1 MSLVQCIDLGI
12 EFAGEYVLRGVNCT
26 IEHNS
31 KIGLIG
37 PNGSGK
43 STLIKMI
50 LGDLRPSLG
59 RIQTAKKLNIAYLA
73 QNATINPG
81 LSLMQYI
88 ESAREDI
95 SHLKREMHHLS
106 AKLEEKHDLTT
117 QEELN
122 FVIEKMHQ
130 CGAFE
135 HENEIKHVLLSLGF
149 PEEQWCKVI
158 ADFSGGEQTRICLA
172 YLLLKRYDL
181 LILDEPTNHLDLSMI
196 RWLENYLRDNPRPY
210 LVVSHDRDFLDRI
223 TTSIYYISGA
233 RISISKGNYSSFFEA
248 RQIALLSQQRQ
259 YERQQKQIKE
269 TQAFIQK
276 NIAGQKTNQ
285 AKSRLK
291 GLERMELVEAPQ
303 ADSGI
308 TIKLHSASRSGNDVF
323 RLDDV
328 SFGVGADLIL
338 AENVQL
344 KAHWQDRIA
353 IIGPNGCG
361 KSTLLRILL
370 GCHPIL
376 SGELY
381 LGASLKIAYY
391 DQHQNT
397 LDESLTV
404 MQTLW
409 QLVPSEPQGYVLS
422 WLARFGFR
430 GDDVEKKVS
439 VLSGGEKS
447 RLYLSVLIHEK
458 PNLLILDE
466 PTNHL
471 DIPMHDALLEALKN
485 FDGSII
491 FVSHDRHFI
500 RELADSY
507 WVFCSKISGGKIS
520 KTITQTD
527 VGIDE
532 AIEMAFSEPEVI
544 KAKAP
549 EREKKRK
556 VNPWH
561 LDQIHKKIEEKS
573 EQKQSSESR
582 ISQIHE
588 MLADSLTYND
598 SSKVKAHNDEAARL
612 QSKICE
618 INLQIEQLENKYLE
632 LACED

>member
-59 RIQTAKKLNIAYLA
+59 RVQTAKKLNIAYLA
-73 QNATINPG
+73 QNATINPN

-95 SHLKREMHHLS
+95 SHLKHQMAALS
-106 AKLEEKHDLTT
+106 SKLEEKHDLTT

-122 FVIEKMHQ
+122 SVIEKMHQ
-130 CGAFE
+130 CSAFE

-149 PEEQWCKVI
+149 PEEQWHKLI
-158 ADFSGGEQTRICLA
+158 GDFSGGEQTRICLA
-172 YLLLKRYDL
+172 YLLLRQYDL
-181 LILDEPTNHLDLSMI
+181 LILDEPTNHLDLLMI

-210 LVVSHDRDFLDRI
+210 LVVSHDREFLDRI
-223 TTSIYYISGA
+223 TTSIYYISGGK
-233 RISISKGNYSSFFEA
+233 ISISKGNYSSFYEA

-303 ADSGI
+303 TDTGI
-308 TIKLHSASRSGNDVF
+308 TLKLHSATRSGNDVF
-323 RLDDV
+323 RLDGV
-328 SFGVGADLIL
+328 SFGIGSDLIL
-338 AENVQL
+338 AEDVRL
-344 KAHWQDRIA
+344 RAHWQDRIA

-361 KSTLLRILL
+361 KSTLLKILL
-370 GCHPIL
+370 NRHPII

-397 LDESLTV
+397 LDDSLTV

-422 WLARFGFR
+422 WLARFGFK
-430 GDDVEKKVS
+430 GDDVNKKVS

-458 PNLLILDE
+458 PNLLMLDE

-471 DIPMHDALLEALKN
+471 DIPMHDALLEALKS

-507 WVFCSKISGGKIS
+507 WVFCSKNSGGKIS
-520 KTITQTD
+520 RTITQTD

-532 AIEMAFSEPEVI
+532 AIEMAFSEPEII
-544 KAKAP
+544 KSKAP
-549 EREKKRK
+549 ERQKKRK

-561 LDQIHKKIEEKS
+561 LDQIHNKIEEQG
-573 EQKQSSESR
+573 EYKQAVESR

-588 MLADSLTYND
+588 MLADSATYND
-598 SSKVKAHNDEAARL
+598 SSKVKALNDEAARL